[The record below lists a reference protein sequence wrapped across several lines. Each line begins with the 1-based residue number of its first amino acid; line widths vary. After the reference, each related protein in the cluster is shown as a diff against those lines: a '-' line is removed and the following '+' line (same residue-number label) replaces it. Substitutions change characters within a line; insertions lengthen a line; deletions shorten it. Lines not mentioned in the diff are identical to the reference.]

1 MPPRHPQG
9 QPQGQP
15 PPSSGQ
21 STVLEALI
29 NQPQYPSA
37 PQMGPGG
44 HMGGPMDSQHDQ
56 QQVYNQKLRMLRP
69 YCENLKLRAQQCRM
83 EGNME
88 AAQKLETMLG
98 VLEGRRVVSLEYLL
112 NLENWIHKKADFLA
126 ATTHNPHAAAMQNGH
141 MGMTGQGMV
150 DGINAN
156 KPSVPEAARR
166 ELSQLSDR
174 FEFDNNSEP
183 HHDPHSALVKC
194 KINAFF
200 YDDLQNVVHERLAR
214 PGLHSVTEFLNTWE
228 STVRQYTSNQ
238 NNANT
243 TISPFEDLFQNY
255 DNIIT

>member
-1 MPPRHPQG
+1 MPPTTPTSAANVG
-9 QPQGQP
+9 GNAGGNGSTGSAGSAEQPGVDDLYNMDDFLPTPLEAVGNMQ
-15 PPSSGQ
+15 SSG
-21 STVLEALI
+21 
-29 NQPQYPSA
+29 
-37 PQMGPGG
+37 
-44 HMGGPMDSQHDQ
+44 
-56 QQVYNQKLRMLRP
+56 
-69 YCENLKLRAQQCRM
+69 
-83 EGNME
+83 
-88 AAQKLETMLG
+88 
-98 VLEGRRVVSLEYLL
+98 
-112 NLENWIHKKADFLA
+112 
-126 ATTHNPHAAAMQNGH
+126 
-141 MGMTGQGMV
+141 
-150 DGINAN
+150 N

-194 KINAFF
+194 KIKGQQVPALRLVIPLSYPSAAATVDRAAIDLDAFF